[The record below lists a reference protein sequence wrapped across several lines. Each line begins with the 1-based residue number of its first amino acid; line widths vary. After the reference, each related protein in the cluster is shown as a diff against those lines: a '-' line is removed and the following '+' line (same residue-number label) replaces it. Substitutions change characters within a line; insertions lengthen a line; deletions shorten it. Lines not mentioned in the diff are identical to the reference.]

1 MEKKFISVVFYL
13 HNDADMLGG
22 FLDTLIPTIS
32 DEFENYE
39 LIAVDDCC
47 TDATVGMLKEYLEA
61 KELKHMVNIV
71 HMGFYQGVEAA
82 MNAGRDAAIGDFV
95 YEFDS
100 VQVDYDAS
108 IIVELFNKSSEGYDI
123 VKATGDSRKKLT
135 SKIFYALYNKFSH
148 GTGKIGS
155 ETFRLISRRAINRVK
170 SMGQY
175 IPYRKAVYANCGLN
189 MTSILYKSVPTTKKK
204 KHYSGERRKLAFDSF
219 VYFTNVLE
227 KISAFISGLFLIITV
242 GTGLYIVTDYFNVN
256 KPVEGW
262 VSTMAFL
269 SFGFFGV
276 FMLLTIV
283 LKYLSVLL
291 SLEFKKQRYLV
302 SDIEKVVSN

>member
-13 HNDADMLGG
+13 HNDADVLES
-22 FLDTLIPTIS
+22 FLDALIPTIS
-32 DEFENYE
+32 KEFENYE
-39 LIAVDDCC
+39 LIAVNDCC
-47 TDATVGMLKEYLEA
+47 QDASVALLKEYLDN
-61 KELKHMVNIV
+61 KGLNHIVSIV
-71 HMGFYQGVEAA
+71 HMGFYQGVEAS
-82 MNAGRDAAIGDFV
+82 MNAGRDAAIGDFI

-100 VQVDYDAS
+100 VYVDYDCETV
-108 IIVELFNKSSEGYDI
+108 VELFNKSAEGYDI
-123 VKATGDSRKKLT
+123 VKAVGDARKKIT
-135 SKIFYALYNKFSH
+135 SKVFYALYNKFSH
-148 GTGKIGS
+148 GTGKIGP

-189 MTSILYKSVPTTKKK
+189 MTSIMYHSVSVTKKK
-204 KHYSGERRKLAFDSF
+204 KHYAGERRKLAFDSF

-227 KISAFISGLFLIITV
+227 KLSAFISGLFLLITV
-242 GTGLYIVTDYFNVN
+242 GTGIYIITDYFNVN
-256 KPVEGW
+256 KPIEGW

-276 FMLLTIV
+276 FTLLTIV

-302 SDIEKVVSN
+302 SDIEKVVSK